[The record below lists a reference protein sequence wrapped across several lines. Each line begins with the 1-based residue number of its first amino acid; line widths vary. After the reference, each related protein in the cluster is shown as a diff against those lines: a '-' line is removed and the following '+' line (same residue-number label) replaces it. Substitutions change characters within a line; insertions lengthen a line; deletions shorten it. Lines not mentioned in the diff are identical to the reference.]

1 VKFIVYH
8 NLIHSYESNYDVTA
22 EVSETHKQLEQTL
35 TIKGWPY
42 SYLIQSVSSLIYKCW
57 DLNFWKA

>member
-1 VKFIVYH
+1 
-8 NLIHSYESNYDVTA
+8 LIHSYESNYDVTA

-35 TIKGWPY
+35 TIKGWPS